1 MANIST
7 FHGEISICECGLY
20 EHPEKQG
27 DRACRF
33 CWGRGFVAACT
44 ACDGKG
50 RIEQKMAGGP
60 GTMSATCS
68 MCGGVGCYGVN
79 KGGLG
84 RDASSANSRPARER
98 SCDSIR
104 AGVCN
109 FNPGARIQDGW
120 RPADGSRIPLG
131 TTSRLRHPRQ
141 SHYRRRGSY
150 RHHPIH
156 NLSLSRRIAHHREAG
171 QPSQEVVTILT
182 VPSATT
188 FTANFVNSHIATAP
202 AWGPTFPTQQGTDPI
217 FTQSEMLQYLRARRT
232 SFLRPYPA
240 STSASSSP

>member
-79 KGGLG
+79 K
-84 RDASSANSRPARER
+84 
-98 SCDSIR
+98 
-104 AGVCN
+104 
-109 FNPGARIQDGW
+109 
-120 RPADGSRIPLG
+120 PADWEE
-131 TTSRLRHPRQ
+131 THPK
-141 SHYRRRGSY
+141 
-150 RHHPIH
+150 
-156 NLSLSRRIAHHREAG
+156 
-171 QPSQEVVTILT
+171 EVV
-182 VPSATT
+182 VPQEIVA
-188 FTANFVNSHIATAP
+188 A
-202 AWGPTFPTQQGTDPI
+202 
-217 FTQSEMLQYLRARRT
+217 
-232 SFLRPYPA
+232 
-240 STSASSSP
+240 